1 MAGPEM
7 VRPFFFLGEGTKITA
22 ISLQSWTILKLPT
35 LPLYMLS
42 QTLYDKTIDCGKI
55 YIILFSF

>member
-1 MAGPEM
+1 MVSVGQAGSETTLLFLNSM
-7 VRPFFFLGEGTKITA
+7 VSMSA

-42 QTLYDKTIDCGKI
+42 QILYGKTKDVGKK
-55 YIILFSF
+55 S

>member
-1 MAGPEM
+1 MALL
-7 VRPFFFLGEGTKITA
+7 FFILELSISA

-42 QTLYDKTIDCGKI
+42 QILYYKTIDVGK
-55 YIILFSF
+55 